1 MYCLPALDNPRVSI
15 MWVHSRFIVKYHQA
29 MSARKP
35 KLTAKEVD
43 LWHERISRAEKD
55 MEENVLDE
63 WKKSFEDYIGK
74 RHDEDAYHDDSD
86 VPNFNFLLSTS
97 NSLLPAIISADP
109 YLRML
114 PRRPDDKESAKIAE
128 AAVNYVFREI
138 NIKRTV
144 KDAVLDAMLYGI
156 GFAKVGYDPSGAFL
170 MEEDYEVGPEI
181 LAEDEDA
188 AKPDSRIL
196 REAMAMEDVPF
207 DDGPQ
212 DNPTADRVAPWD
224 ILLPAGYDD
233 IQKCPWVCERMT
245 IRLEDLRADDRF
257 SLPKNISADSW
268 LSDTVPSEYSY
279 YKDDDFLG
287 ETKPAEYITVYE
299 IRYWTRTK
307 NGQRRRCLWLTRK
320 QEGLDSKETILR
332 HIDDPLLMRG
342 YPYQQLQFIHVPGMM
357 YAPKTADLA
366 SIRPI
371 ADRLNEE
378 WSYLLK
384 HHRISSRRKWVALP
398 GALEDGSLA
407 GLLESDNDMEVAEVP
422 ANIGD
427 IRQAIMLLPEAAPP
441 STTPMVLQGLQ
452 RMMYEISG
460 VDVYMRGGVGRKGTT
475 ATEVAVSSQL
485 STNRAGTRLDLTERF
500 VEGIGRQMLSIIRQY
515 WDDPRYLRIAGPGG
529 EDEFLSFS
537 SGDIS
542 GMFDIRIEAGST
554 LGNDPASE
562 QQAFMGLLGTIQAT
576 IGSLVPLVQSGLASP
591 DTIKNFVDKA
601 FAIWQADKRM
611 LMEPMAALQA
621 AATPQ
626 GAPTPAAV
634 GQGRGMGG
642 QGESLSGPPKGGE
655 GGPGGAT
662 SGTGGTADLQTLMSR
677 VRGA

>member
-1 MYCLPALDNPRVSI
+1 
-15 MWVHSRFIVKYHQA
+15 
-29 MSARKP
+29 
-35 KLTAKEVD
+35 
-43 LWHERISRAEKD
+43 
-55 MEENVLDE
+55 
-63 WKKSFEDYIGK
+63 
-74 RHDEDAYHDDSD
+74 
-86 VPNFNFLLSTS
+86 
-97 NSLLPAIISADP
+97 
-109 YLRML
+109 
-114 PRRPDDKESAKIAE
+114 
-128 AAVNYVFREI
+128 
-138 NIKRTV
+138 
-144 KDAVLDAMLYGI
+144 
-156 GFAKVGYDPSGAFL
+156 
-170 MEEDYEVGPEI
+170 
-181 LAEDEDA
+181 
-188 AKPDSRIL
+188 
-196 REAMAMEDVPF
+196 
-207 DDGPQ
+207 
-212 DNPTADRVAPWD
+212 
-224 ILLPAGYDD
+224 
-233 IQKCPWVCERMT
+233 
-245 IRLEDLRADDRF
+245 
-257 SLPKNISADSW
+257 
-268 LSDTVPSEYSY
+268 
-279 YKDDDFLG
+279 
-287 ETKPAEYITVYE
+287 
-299 IRYWTRTK
+299 
-307 NGQRRRCLWLTRK
+307 
-320 QEGLDSKETILR
+320 
-332 HIDDPLLMRG
+332 MRG

>member
-1 MYCLPALDNPRVSI
+1 MAV
-15 MWVHSRFIVKYHQA
+15 
-29 MSARKP
+29 RKP
-35 KLTAKEVD
+35 KLTAEEID

-55 MEENVLDE
+55 MEESVLDE
-63 WKKSFEDYIGK
+63 WKLAFEDYIGRK
-74 RHDEDAYHDDSD
+74 PGEDIYYDKDD

-97 NSLLPAIISADP
+97 NSLLPAIINADP

-114 PRRPDDKESAKIAE
+114 PRRPDDKEGAKIAE

-138 NIKRTV
+138 NIKRSI
-144 KDAVLDAMLYGI
+144 KDIVLDSMLYGI
-156 GFAKVGYDPSGAFL
+156 GFAKIGYDPSGAFL

-181 LAEDEDA
+181 LDENDEDSVS
-188 AKPDSRIL
+188 KEESRIL
-196 REAMAMEDVPF
+196 REAMAMEDIPF

-212 DNPTADRVAPWD
+212 DNPTVDRIAPWD
-224 ILLPAGYDD
+224 ILLPSGYDD

-245 IRLEDLRADDRF
+245 VRLEDIQLDNRF
-257 SLPKNISADSW
+257 KLPKNISADSW
-268 LSDTVPSEYSY
+268 LSETVPSEYSY

-299 IRYWTRTK
+299 IRYWTRGK
-307 NGQRRRCLWLTRK
+307 NGLRRRCLWMTRR
-320 QEGLDSKETILR
+320 QEGLEPKDTVLR

-342 YPYQQLQFIHVPGMM
+342 YPYQQLQYVHVPGMM

-366 SIRPI
+366 CIRPI
-371 ADRLNEE
+371 ADRLNQE
-378 WSYLLK
+378 WSHLLK
-384 HHRISSRRKWVALP
+384 HHKISSRRKWVALP

-407 GLLESDNDMEVAEVP
+407 GLLESDNDMEVAEIP

-427 IRQAIMLLPEAAPP
+427 IRQAIMLLPEAPPP

-485 STNRAGTRLDLTERF
+485 SQNRAGTRLDITERF
-500 VEGIGRQMLSIIRQY
+500 IEGIGRQVLSIIRQY
-515 WDDPRYLRIAGPGG
+515 WDDPRYLRIAGPSG
-529 EDEFLSFS
+529 EDDFISFS

-542 GMFDIRIEAGST
+542 GMFDVRIEAGST
-554 LGNDPASE
+554 LGKDPASE
-562 QQAFMGLLGTIQAT
+562 QQAFMGLLNTIQAT
-576 IGSLVPLVQSGLASP
+576 IGSLIPLVQGGLASP

-621 AATPQ
+621 AAMPQ
-626 GAPTPAAV
+626 GAATPADV

-642 QGESLSGPPKGGE
+642 QGEALSGPPGAE
-655 GGPGGAT
+655 QSPGGAT
-662 SGTGGTADLQTLMSR
+662 SGTGGAADLQTLMSR

>member
-1 MYCLPALDNPRVSI
+1 

-43 LWHERISRAEKD
+43 LWHERITRAEEG
-55 MEENVLDE
+55 MEENVLSE
-63 WKKSFEDYIGK
+63 WKKSFEDFIGQK
-74 RHDEDAYHDDSD
+74 ARSEVYYDDDD

-114 PRRPDDKESAKIAE
+114 PRRPDDKDGAKIAE

-138 NIKRTV
+138 NIKKTI
-144 KDAVLDAMLYGI
+144 KDTALDAMLYGV
-156 GFAKVGYDPSGAFL
+156 GFAKIGYDPSGAFL
-170 MEEDYEVGPEI
+170 LEEDYEVGPEM
-181 LAEDEDA
+181 LEDEEEEPA
-188 AKPDSRIL
+188 ATRADTRIL
-196 REAMAMEDVPF
+196 REAMAREDLPF
-207 DDGPQ
+207 DEGPQ
-212 DNPTADRVAPWD
+212 DNPTAERVAPWD
-224 ILLPAGYDD
+224 MLLPDGYDD
-233 IQKCPWVCERMT
+233 INRCPWVCERIT
-245 IRLEDLRADDRF
+245 VRLEDLQSDDRF
-257 SLPKNISADSW
+257 NLPKNISADSW
-268 LSDTVPSEYSY
+268 LSEAVPSEYSY
-279 YKDDDFLG
+279 YKDDSVIG
-287 ETKPAEYITVYE
+287 ESKPAEYITVYE

-307 NGQRRRCLWLTRK
+307 NGSRRRCLWLTRK
-320 QEGLDSKETILR
+320 QEGLDSKDTILR

-342 YPYQQLQFIHVPGMM
+342 YPYQQLQFVRVPGMM

-371 ADRLNEE
+371 ADRLNQE

-407 GLLESDNDMEVAEVP
+407 GLLESENDMEVAEIP

-485 STNRAGTRLDLTERF
+485 SSNRAGTRLDLVERF

-515 WDDPRYLRIAGPGG
+515 WDDPRYLRISGPGG

-537 SGDIS
+537 SGDIT

-554 LGNDPASE
+554 LGKDPATE
-562 QQAFMGLLGTIQAT
+562 QQAFMGLLQTIQAT
-576 IGSLVPLVQSGLASP
+576 VGSLIPLVQGGLASP

-611 LMEPMAALQA
+611 LMEPLAAIQA

-626 GAPTPAAV
+626 TAASPEAV

-642 QGESLSGPPKGGE
+642 QGESLAGPPAGGAPS
-655 GGPGGAT
+655 PGGAT

-677 VRGA
+677 VKGA